1 MSGLRAA
8 ILSIGDELV
17 FGETLDRNSA
27 WLSERLASLGVATI
41 EHPTVGDELA
51 EIAEAYRSLA
61 ARGSLVIS
69 TGGLGPTVD
78 DLTPEAM
85 AITFLSAP
93 PSSTPTTSSVV

>member
-41 EHPTVGDELA
+41 EHRTVGD
-51 EIAEAYRSLA
+51 
-61 ARGSLVIS
+61 
-69 TGGLGPTVD
+69 
-78 DLTPEAM
+78 
-85 AITFLSAP
+85 
-93 PSSTPTTSSVV
+93 